1 MNKLL
6 RLFLIFSILLL
17 NISCDQVSKH
27 YVRNNFSYHD
37 AIRLVSNHVT
47 FTKVENT
54 GAFLSLGADMSRPL
68 KFILLEFLPI
78 AFLVGGLVYMVA
90 KSRLDLLTLTGL
102 CFIIG
107 GGAGNLF
114 DRIYYGSVTDFMHID
129 FVIFETGVFNMA
141 DVSIV
146 VGLLIMLT
154 KEYLFKPKNFAS
166 SLN

>member
-6 RLFLIFSILLL
+6 RLFLIFAILIL

-68 KFILLEFLPI
+68 KFILLEFLPV
-78 AFLVGGLVYMVA
+78 AFLVGGLVYMVM
-90 KSRLDLLTLTGL
+90 KSKLDQLTLTGL
-102 CFIIG
+102 CFVIG

-114 DRIYYGSVTDFMHID
+114 DRLYYGSVTDFMHID
-129 FVIFETGVFNMA
+129 FVIFQTGVFNMA

-146 VGLLIMLT
+146 VGLKILLA
-154 KEYLFKPKNFAS
+154 KEYLFKPKTPAS
-166 SLN
+166 GFH

>member
-6 RLFLIFSILLL
+6 RLFLIFAILIL

-68 KFILLEFLPI
+68 KFILLEFLPV
-78 AFLVGGLVYMVA
+78 AFLVGGLVYMVM
-90 KSRLDLLTLTGL
+90 KRKLDQLTLTGL
-102 CFIIG
+102 CFVIG

-114 DRIYYGSVTDFMHID
+114 DRLYYGSVTDFMHID
-129 FVIFETGVFNMA
+129 FVIFQTGVFNMA

-146 VGLLIMLT
+146 VGLMILLA
-154 KEYLFKPKNFAS
+154 KEYIFKPKMPAS
-166 SLN
+166 GFH

>member
-6 RLFLIFSILLL
+6 RLFLIFAILIL

-68 KFILLEFLPI
+68 KFILLEFLPV
-78 AFLVGGLVYMVA
+78 AFLVGGLVYMVM
-90 KSRLDLLTLTGL
+90 KSKLDQLTLTGL
-102 CFIIG
+102 CFVIG

-114 DRIYYGSVTDFMHID
+114 DRLYYGSVTDFMHID
-129 FVIFETGVFNMA
+129 FVIFQTGVFNMA

-146 VGLLIMLT
+146 VGLMILLA
-154 KEYLFKPKNFAS
+154 KEYIFKPKTSAS
-166 SLN
+166 GFH